1 MASNMYRVVWK
12 SKVSNKTGHGE
23 YSFTFEEVREEVKKL
38 SKEFPLA
45 IYWYESDRP
54 PPLNLK
60 GHRCSYGD
68 LTFIASKSPEASPC

>member
-1 MASNMYRVVWK
+1 MFRIAWK
-12 SKVSNKTGHGE
+12 SKVSGSSGHGE
-23 YSFTFEEVREEVKKL
+23 YCLTEERAKEEVKGMNKD
-38 SKEFPLA
+38 FPLSTF
-45 IYWYESDRP
+45 WYEAEKP

>member
-1 MASNMYRVVWK
+1 MFRISWK
-12 SKVSNKTGHGE
+12 SKVSELSGNGE
-23 YSFTFEEVREEVKKL
+23 YIYTEEEAKKQVVAL

-45 IYWYESDRP
+45 TYWIEFDRP

-68 LTFIASKSPEASPC
+68 LTFIASKTPEASPC